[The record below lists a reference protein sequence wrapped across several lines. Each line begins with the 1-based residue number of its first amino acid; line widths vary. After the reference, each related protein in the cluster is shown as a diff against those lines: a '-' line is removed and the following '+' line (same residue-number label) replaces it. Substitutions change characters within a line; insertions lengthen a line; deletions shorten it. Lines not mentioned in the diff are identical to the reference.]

1 MKNAPFT
8 DIELVHISG
17 SRVSLVIPDD
27 WFEQDVTQYSIERD
41 NVKDVSFRDSYI
53 KGLSLI
59 SRPDEGT
66 NFNMSLCYLKIRR
79 DRDTVCRSWFLSQM
93 TCIVDKTFIIS
104 VMLILRSAGNEFHY
118 YEFCESKQ
126 SYFLSTTYIHII
138 LNILV
143 ILFCKSF
150 VKLQHFFHIINLL
163 HHCVISPSFFFLS
176 LTI

>member
-59 SRPDEGT
+59 LRPDERT

-79 DRDTVCRSWFLSQM
+79 DRDTVCRS
-93 TCIVDKTFIIS
+93 
-104 VMLILRSAGNEFHY
+104 
-118 YEFCESKQ
+118 
-126 SYFLSTTYIHII
+126 
-138 LNILV
+138 
-143 ILFCKSF
+143 
-150 VKLQHFFHIINLL
+150 
-163 HHCVISPSFFFLS
+163 
-176 LTI
+176 